1 VDPGRLIAI
10 GDVHGCVHA
19 LDTIL
24 AAIAPVLPD
33 QIVFLGDLID
43 QGRDSCDVIDRLIEL
58 RNRCR
63 LIVIQGNHEEMMLA
77 ARHNKEAQRY
87 WEICGGFATLNSYR
101 FGAQMDE
108 VP

>member
-1 VDPGRLIAI
+1 MDVGRLIAI

-24 AAIAPVLPD
+24 AAIAPMLAD

-43 QGRDSCDVIDRLIEL
+43 QGRDSRDVIDRLIEL

-63 LIVIQGNHEEMMLA
+63 AAML
-77 ARHNKEAQRY
+77 
-87 WEICGGFATLNSYR
+87 
-101 FGAQMDE
+101 
-108 VP
+108 

>member
-1 VDPGRLIAI
+1 MDAGRLIAI

-24 AAIAPVLPD
+24 AAIAPKSAD

-43 QGRDSCDVIDRLIEL
+43 QGRDSRDVIDRLIEL

-77 ARHNKEAQRY
+77 
-87 WEICGGFATLNSYR
+87 GATT
-101 FGAQMDE
+101 
-108 VP
+108 